1 MKNQTQHKARKV
13 VKDTEDIPDTFSPFE
28 RSPDLEFT
36 PLVIFSFE
44 GLEGLLRDN
53 MESDYAFIE

>member
-1 MKNQTQHKARKV
+1 MR
-13 VKDTEDIPDTFSPFE
+13 DTEDIPDTFSPFE

-44 GLEGLLRDN
+44 GLKGLLRDN